1 MPIEPIKPELPRVS
15 LAEEKK
21 PEARPKMPPPPKP
34 PEYYPGY
41 RAEAEAVTKNI
52 YQANKRIREAAE
64 ALTKVQQRG
73 VAHPLKSI
81 GRGIL
86 VGLFP
91 PAGLTAELNRPYSQ
105 EDYDAALAEAQ
116 AELDAAT
123 IELRSTEWRLQVL
136 HTLPAF
142 LSSRAHTIRGIDD
155 IVSLMPNETMSD
167 TDRTWLQHTFKRLEH
182 LNNILPDDFEGTV
195 DEAQSKIVESVLS
208 EPKLALRAVHNLTV
222 DELERSFQPLA
233 VELPEGLSP
242 EDVRGLMSKMELED
256 EEAEKELEAY
266 LLEQANLWAKET
278 DRINLLRAGLLQ
290 AESPELTPLEFAKLM
305 FVQPLMGGIQL
316 LDKYFDML
324 PRPLASAAII
334 GVHRLFKTPDDTLA
348 GRMEQIYQYYRNN
361 GESSWAAYAK
371 AINEVDMPWWLRM
384 GIETS
389 FDPTS
394 YIGLGV
400 ATAAANKTGS
410 ILTRIGLRNIGSRI
424 GPFIGSLENGFI
436 RGSDA
441 IFKAGVEVVLSPIK
455 GSFWLAG
462 AGYRIPKTLTM
473 MSRNFARHTSMNF
486 KAILERLHPEVRNMA
501 GMTAKDIR
509 EAAEACIEAALTR
522 PGEGFDD
529 MVRVGTQLLE
539 FEYLDDAAV
548 RKLLKGF
555 IEEGFDID
563 TIRLARVNDEVLN
576 MFSGQSPK
584 TTAGNILSKLGLE
597 QTEDSV
603 TKVVTR
609 LATLKDDIVDT
620 AMRVFK
626 YDSPNRQLIGMFDNL
641 AEKRYNNLRNPIS
654 VHATQAGQTVSWV
667 SRVTDRMLYASHLVN
682 LERKVIMP
690 FARWNLLF
698 ANFGPF
704 NFLENM
710 QRSFL
715 GGAEIMYPKSYGGV
729 AETNRLFRG
738 LKNAPYELQMLERG
752 QQRLEM
758 ALIDPKTGSTSA
770 FRGGKIPFVTK
781 GVKFRGKDIGK
792 TINIR
797 GVDYK
802 ITDFQSYNDMWE
814 ALTGIQRAYDYQ
826 VQYMKALPEVAPDEM
841 KQITEAVLKRRNE
854 LEQITKFSKSD
865 MRDIERV
872 MIQDATVGPEAVAAH
887 AEIDALELERRQISK
902 ELGKTFDKCT
912 DVRAMTK
919 QGIRDEVLDGS
930 IFSDIDGRMAAWVE
944 REREMDLVSLTK
956 QIDALQ
962 EEAAQFARA
971 YQGKATLL
979 DDLTQDITLGTPEI
993 LGAPD
998 LPWRKSPIM
1007 LEGEKVGELSYHA
1020 GATPDELVVSKIEV
1034 SKPGILNRRF
1044 MQDMELLI
1052 HNRAKEEGASTIKI
1066 MSRKGHELM
1075 YSGSGY
1081 KEVTRGMY
1089 VKDVMQPS
1097 SHAPQNLDEFL
1108 GDMENIS
1115 AMQNA
1120 IDERIHDYRRLV
1132 ELRSHKL
1139 TPGKE
1144 VDDFHIGS
1152 NRLLNEFM
1160 EQSKEQMDSIIDEL
1174 QEFLTKRPQILGP
1187 DGKPLPR
1194 LELTEPQL
1202 HAVDSLANI
1211 YRMENANVLSTRNRL
1226 AEIEA
1231 KIPRTP
1237 PKKRNARFW
1246 QQQRADKALIWDE
1259 HTINARRLRNLRLDS
1274 SRQFLAAVG
1283 KTPYLPETLMPVAKE
1298 LTPSHIA
1305 FLFGAS
1311 GDDAYRGLTRISHH
1325 TTVRPREDFID
1336 YVKNQANAY
1345 ANKFQTT
1352 AADLGFTDEA
1362 IGEVYDQM
1370 WRNLGI
1376 EPSMLTPDSPTMM
1389 QMEEIRQELI
1399 RLHAAVKMD
1408 ETDIARWRGYVNG
1421 VADDVR
1427 KMPMYK
1433 GVAIKSPEEAVKS
1446 GYLVRGGAER
1456 PVYSEAGGTW
1466 FTESVEYAR
1475 TYGKELSFA
1484 SKPKNLKVYDSLDD
1498 FLDDLATITNIEE
1511 LKTSELVAL
1520 KGRLQKEGYAGIE
1533 YPMREFGVNEVWL
1546 FERPQLRKLEELAV
1560 PEVTS
1565 KWWNKKESA
1574 MAQARSQHELAYPTY
1589 DDANIIDET
1598 MRSIFPFWTYE
1609 AFRWKWIPR
1618 TWMRTPGTMTGLARY
1633 MDYTD
1638 GGYIPVPGTDL
1649 QLNPLRGSIWMGG
1662 LRRFYLRDF
1671 PEYYD
1676 AFPGMEFID
1685 YIGRAGFYPGIHIM
1699 GPIVGFGYAAEGKPE
1714 LGEVAPA
1721 WVKTGLSALRA
1732 LSPEHLGKVIDI
1744 VYPDRFR
1751 DFQTMLTLGE
1761 EGYDAD
1767 EIWRKKKQN
1776 IKLTEEEEKI
1786 WLRAEARANG
1796 LKGILMEQSGLF
1808 RIRPAEYEEV
1818 RREMRLAIEEATGVP
1833 VRVQEQIDRLYPTTG
1848 KRFSDY
1854 YKLDVLQQK
1863 LLYEFESYRRWQGI
1877 TTPLYPSSW
1886 QALEIKIRDYY
1897 ETLEKNFNQARREGI
1912 YEDGEL
1918 VRPSIVDLNRQLVS
1932 GEIGPDQWR
1941 AMRSDIQSKLAEVA
1955 RVLGETPAYKDVPK
1969 TLEEREAWLREKGIP
1984 LPTYGPDQEL
1994 LWYYY
1999 ELEPEYKYN
2008 WDSQRMELDFDTYY
2022 SKIDILLDSLN
2033 EAQRQRLIDRIQ
2045 LDWTPM
2051 ERLYWSVSREY
2062 FRPYRNVRSVV
2073 LNQYTDEQRQQIR
2086 RFEVARGAE
2095 REELK
2100 QLIGPDGKKLI
2111 SGFNERVR
2119 EARQR
2124 LRYLDPDLDAW
2135 SYFFGNTDTFITG
2148 AAKEKYEQLKKRYL
2162 TEDMIE

>member
-1 MPIEPIKPELPRVS
+1 MPVEPIRPEPTKAR
-15 LAEEKK
+15 LAEEE

-52 YQANKRIREAAE
+52 YQASRRVEEAVE
-64 ALTKVQQRG
+64 ALSRVQQRG
-73 VAHPLKSI
+73 VVHPLKSI

-91 PAGLTAELNRPYSQ
+91 PMGLAAELNRPYSQ
-105 EDYDAALAEAQ
+105 EDYDAAMAEAQ

-123 IELRSTEWRLQVL
+123 VELRSTEWKLQIL

-142 LSSRAHTIRGIDD
+142 ISSRAHTIRSVED
-155 IVSLMPNETMSD
+155 ITSLMPNETMSD
-167 TDRTWLQHTFKRLEH
+167 VDRIWLQHTLKRLEH
-182 LNNILPDDFEGTV
+182 LNNILPDDFEGTIS
-195 DEAQSKIVESVLS
+195 EAQGKIIASVLS
-208 EPKLALRAVHNLTV
+208 EPKLALKAVHNLTV
-222 DELERSFQPLA
+222 DELERSFQPFA
-233 VELPEGLSP
+233 IDLPEGLSP
-242 EDVRGLMSKMELED
+242 EDVRDLMSKMELED

-266 LLEQANLWAKET
+266 LLERANLWAKET
-278 DRINLLRAGLLQ
+278 DRLNLLRAGLLQ

-334 GVHRLFKTPDDTLA
+334 GVHQLFKTPDDTLA
-348 GRMEQIYQYYRNN
+348 GRMEGVYQYYRSM
-361 GESSWAAYAK
+361 GESSWDAYAM
-371 AINEVDMPWWLRM
+371 AINEVDMPWWLRI
-384 GIETS
+384 GIES
-389 FDPTS
+389 AFDPTS
-394 YIGLGV
+394 YIGLGM
-400 ATAAANKTGS
+400 ATAAATKTGS
-410 ILTRIGLRNIGSRI
+410 ILTRIGLRTIGSRI
-424 GPFIGSLENGFI
+424 GPFVGSIENGFI

-441 IFKAGVEVVLSPIK
+441 VFKAGVQVVLSPVK

-462 AGYRIPKTLTM
+462 AGYQIPKTMTM
-473 MSRNFARHTSMNF
+473 MSRNFARHANMNF
-486 KAILERLHPEVRNMA
+486 KAIMERLHPEVKNMA

-509 EAAEACIEAALTR
+509 EGAEACIEAALTR
-522 PGEGFDD
+522 PGEGFDG
-529 MVRVGTQLLE
+529 MVRAGTQLLE
-539 FEYLDDAAV
+539 FEYLDDVAV
-548 RKLLKGF
+548 RKILKGF

-563 TIRLARVNDEVLN
+563 TIRLARFNDEVLN

-584 TTAGNILSKLGLE
+584 ITAGNILSKLGLE
-597 QTEDSV
+597 QTEDTV
-603 TKVVTR
+603 AKVVAR

-626 YDSPNRQLIGMFDNL
+626 SDDPNRQLIGLFDNL
-641 AEKRYNNLRNPIS
+641 VEKRYSNLRNPIS
-654 VHATQAGQTVSWV
+654 AHATQAGQTASWV
-667 SRVTDRMLYASHLVN
+667 SRVSDRMLYASHLVN

-715 GGAEIMYPKSYGGV
+715 GGAEIIYPKSYGGV
-729 AETNRLFRG
+729 AETNRL
-738 LKNAPYELQMLERG
+738 LKYLSNAPYELLMLERG
-752 QQRLEM
+752 QQRMEM

-770 FRGGKIPFVTK
+770 FRGGRIPFITK

-792 TINIR
+792 TVNIR
-797 GVDYK
+797 GVDHK
-802 ITDFQSYNDMWE
+802 VTDAQSYNDVWE
-814 ALTGIQRAYDYQ
+814 WLTGVQRSYDYQ
-826 VQYMKALPEVAPDEM
+826 VHYMKALPEVAPDEM
-841 KQITEAVLKRRNE
+841 QQIVEAVLKRRNE
-854 LEQITKFSKSD
+854 LERITKFSPSD
-865 MRDIERV
+865 MRDIERA
-872 MIQDATVGPEAVAAH
+872 MIQDATVGPEALAAH
-887 AEIDALELERRQISK
+887 SMIDALELERRQISK

-912 DVRAMTK
+912 DVRIMTK

-962 EEAAQFARA
+962 DEAAQFAKA

-979 DDLTQDITLGTPEI
+979 DELQRDIHFGEPEIMPMLTMPGKTGRTSIILDNKEVGSIRFYTPEKMSEFI
-993 LGAPD
+993 
-998 LPWRKSPIM
+998 
-1007 LEGEKVGELSYHA
+1007 V
-1020 GATPDELVVSKIEV
+1020 DELRITESGV
-1034 SKPGILNRRF
+1034 LNRRT
-1044 MQDMELLI
+1044 MQDAELLI
-1052 HNRAKEEGASTIKI
+1052 HNLAKE
-1066 MSRKGHELM
+1066 KGYGRVAIVQKPEHKLM
-1075 YSGSGY
+1075 YESAGY
-1081 KEVTRGMY
+1081 RLESVLPGGGRQHY
-1089 VKDVMQPS
+1089 VKDTMQPA

-1144 VDDFHIGS
+1144 VDDFHVGS
-1152 NRLLNEFM
+1152 NRLLNDFM

-1174 QEFLTKRPQILGP
+1174 HDFLTKRPQVLGP
-1187 DGKPLPR
+1187 DGRPLPR
-1194 LELTEPQL
+1194 LELSESQRS
-1202 HAVDSLANI
+1202 AVDSLANV
-1211 YRMENANVLSTRNRL
+1211 YRMENSNVLNTRNRL

-1237 PKKRNARFW
+1237 PKKRNERFW

-1274 SRQFLAAVG
+1274 SRQFLTAVG
-1283 KTPYLPETLMPVAKE
+1283 KAPFLPETIMPVAKE

-1311 GDDAYRGLTRISHH
+1311 GDDMYRGLTRISHH

-1352 AADLGFTDEA
+1352 AADLGFSDEA
-1362 IGEVYDQM
+1362 IGEVYDQL
-1370 WRNLGI
+1370 WRNIGI
-1376 EPSMLTPDSPTMM
+1376 EPSLLTPDSPTLM
-1389 QMEEIRQELI
+1389 QMEDIRQELT
-1399 RLHAAVKMD
+1399 RLHAVVKMD

-1427 KMPMYK
+1427 GMPMYRE
-1433 GVAIKSPEEAVKS
+1433 P
-1446 GYLVRGGAER
+1446 
-1456 PVYSEAGGTW
+1456 AGTGDW
-1466 FTESVEYAR
+1466 
-1475 TYGKELSFA
+1475 
-1484 SKPKNLKVYDSLDD
+1484 
-1498 FLDDLATITNIEE
+1498 IT
-1511 LKTSELVAL
+1511 
-1520 KGRLQKEGYAGIE
+1520 
-1533 YPMREFGVNEVWL
+1533 
-1546 FERPQLRKLEELAV
+1546 
-1560 PEVTS
+1560 
-1565 KWWNKKESA
+1565 KKESA

-1598 MRSIFPFWTYE
+1598 MRAVFPFWTYE
-1609 AFRWKWIPR
+1609 AFRWRWIPR

-1638 GGYIPVPGTDL
+1638 GGYLPVLGTDL
-1649 QLNPLRGSIWMGG
+1649 QLNPFRGSIWMGG

-1685 YIGRAGFYPGIHIM
+1685 YIGRAGFYPGIHVM
-1699 GPIVGFGYAAEGKPE
+1699 GPIALFGATAQNKPE

-1721 WVKTGLSALRA
+1721 WMKTGLSSLRA

-1767 EIWRKKKQN
+1767 EIWRKKEQGV
-1776 IKLTEEEEKI
+1776 KLTEDEEKT

-1833 VRVQEQIDRLYPTTG
+1833 VRTQERIDRLYPTTG

-1897 ETLEKNFNQARREGI
+1897 EALEKNSTQSRREGV

-1918 VRPSIVDLNRQLVS
+1918 IRPSIIDINRQLVS

-1969 TLEEREAWLREKGIP
+1969 TLEEREAWLAEKGIP
-1984 LPTYGPDQEL
+1984 LPTYGADQEL

-1999 ELEPEYKYN
+1999 ELQPEYKYN

-2022 SKIDILLDSLN
+2022 AKIDILLESLD
-2033 EAQRQRLIDRIQ
+2033 EAHRQRLLDRIQ
-2045 LDWTPM
+2045 FDWTPM
-2051 ERLYWSVSREY
+2051 ERLYWTASREY
-2062 FRPYRNVRSVV
+2062 FRPYRNIRSVV
-2073 LNQYTDEQRQQIR
+2073 LDQYTDEQKQQIR

-2100 QLIGPDGKKLI
+2100 QLMGPDGKKLI

-2124 LRYLDPDLDAW
+2124 LRYIDPDLDAW
-2135 SYFFGNTDTFITG
+2135 SYFFGNTDSFITG
-2148 AAKEKYEQLKKRYL
+2148 TAEDKYNEIKEKYL
-2162 TEDMIE
+2162 TEDMVE